1 MCVSQHDTAYYAIPD
16 EDAPIPGSGVR
27 ERGRSS
33 FVKPAKG
40 VPMLTITAG
49 QAVHLGKENSKI
61 VVKMLSKT
69 PSSVSETKRGILP
82 RPRKGTIGKAVAK
95 RK

>member
-1 MCVSQHDTAYYAIPD
+1 
-16 EDAPIPGSGVR
+16 
-27 ERGRSS
+27 
-33 FVKPAKG
+33 
-40 VPMLTITAG
+40 MLTITAG
-49 QAVHLGKENSKI
+49 QALHLGKENSKI